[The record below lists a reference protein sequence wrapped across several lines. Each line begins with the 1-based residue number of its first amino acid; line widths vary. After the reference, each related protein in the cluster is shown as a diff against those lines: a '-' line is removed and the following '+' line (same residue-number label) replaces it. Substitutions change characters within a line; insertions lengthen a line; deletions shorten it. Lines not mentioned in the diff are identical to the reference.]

1 MNMNYK
7 ICFVCTGNACRSPF
21 AECVTKKLL
30 ADAGMNGIEVFSL
43 GTLDCGEYPR
53 DAAMVDVA
61 KELGYDLSGTTT
73 VMTREK
79 LMAADAV
86 IVFDERHRDAITRVL
101 DYSYWNKIVL
111 FNKMAFD
118 EDGNMFVPERNNH
131 IIRKIT
137 PAGSASLYAG
147 QPEQSGF
154 GDGLPEEAK
163 FNQPECVTV
172 YPDNSVYVADRD
184 NHVIRRVTV
193 E

>member
-1 MNMNYK
+1 MHRQ
-7 ICFVCTGNACRSPF
+7 CLS
-21 AECVTKKLL
+21 VTIRRMC
-30 ADAGMNGIEVFSL
+30 DEETL
-43 GTLDCGEYPR
+43 GRRRNEWYPR

-118 EDGNMFVPERNNH
+118 EDGNVFVN
-131 IIRKIT
+131 
-137 PAGSASLYAG
+137 
-147 QPEQSGF
+147 
-154 GDGLPEEAK
+154 DW
-163 FNQPECVTV
+163 
-172 YPDNSVYVADRD
+172 
-184 NHVIRRVTV
+184 
-193 E
+193 

>member
-111 FNKMAFD
+111 FNKMAL
-118 EDGNMFVPERNNH
+118 MKTAMWKTLITRLQLY
-131 IIRKIT
+131 IIVWLNTLK
-137 PAGSASLYAG
+137 
-147 QPEQSGF
+147 
-154 GDGLPEEAK
+154 
-163 FNQPECVTV
+163 TV
-172 YPDNSVYVADRD
+172 VNDW
-184 NHVIRRVTV
+184 
-193 E
+193 